1 VDQSAIGIVTISHHG
16 TIDGFEE
23 NGWQWQEKQECI
35 LITMDKKATEI
46 HPEWDLVIEPQNSL
60 FELHLKDV
68 WRYRD
73 LLWLLVKRDFVS
85 FYKQTILGPL
95 WFFIQ
100 PLFSTII
107 FTFIFGNLAGLSTDG
122 LPQPLF
128 YMAGITAWNYFA
140 DCLTKTSTV
149 FRDNAGIF
157 GKVYFPRLIMPLSIV
172 VSSLVRFGVQ
182 MLLFFVMIGYYLVQ
196 DEKGSLFHPNIYVLF
211 FPVLVLM
218 MALLGLGMGLII
230 TALTTKYR
238 DLAFLITFG
247 VQLMMYATTV
257 IYPLSAA
264 PEKYRWL
271 IKLNPMT
278 GIIEAFRYGFLGQGE
293 FTLNSFGYSVAF
305 TLVSL
310 FLGVLIFNKT
320 EKIFVDTV

>member
-1 VDQSAIGIVTISHHG
+1 MKH
-16 TIDGFEE
+16 EE
-23 NGWQWQEKQECI
+23 ALK
-35 LITMDKKATEI
+35 
-46 HPEWDLVIEPQNSL
+46 EWDLVIEPQSSL
-60 FELHLKDV
+60 LQLNLKDV

-100 PLFSTII
+100 PLFTTII

-149 FRDNAGIF
+149 FRDNANIF

-172 VSSLVRFGVQ
+172 VSNLVRFGVQ
-182 MLLFFVMIGYYLVQ
+182 MLLFFMMIGYYAYT
-196 DEKGSLFHPNIYVLF
+196 GANFHLNAYVLL
-211 FPVLVLM
+211 FPILVLM
-218 MALLGLGMGLII
+218 MALLGLGLGLII

-264 PEKYRWL
+264 PANYKWL
-271 IKLNPMT
+271 IELNPMT
-278 GIIEAFRYGFLGQGE
+278 GIIEAFRFGFLGQGE
-293 FTLNSFGYSVAF
+293 LTLSSFGYSVAF
-305 TLVSL
+305 TLVAL
-310 FLGVLIFNKT
+310 ALGVIIFNKT
-320 EKIFVDTV
+320 EKTFVDTV

>member
-1 VDQSAIGIVTISHHG
+1 MSNKNH
-16 TIDGFEE
+16 
-23 NGWQWQEKQECI
+23 
-35 LITMDKKATEI
+35 EI
-46 HPEWDLVIEPQNSL
+46 KEDWDLVIEPRSSL
-60 FELHLKDV
+60 FDLHLKDA

-100 PLFSTII
+100 PLFTTII
-107 FTFIFGNLAGLSTDG
+107 FTFVFGNLAGLSTDG

-172 VSSLVRFGVQ
+172 VSNLVRFAVQ
-182 MLLFFVMIGYYLVQ
+182 MLLLLIMLIYYLIS
-196 DEKGSLFHPNIYVLF
+196 DANFELNGFVLL
-211 FPVLVLM
+211 FPVLVLI
-218 MALLGLGMGLII
+218 MAMLGLGLGLLI

-238 DLAFLITFG
+238 DLSFLVSFG
-247 VQLMMYATTV
+247 VQLLMYTTTV

-264 PEKYRWL
+264 PDEYKWL
-271 IKLNPMT
+271 IELNPMT
-278 GIIEAFRYGFLGQGE
+278 GIIEAFRFGFLGQG
-293 FTLNSFGYSVAF
+293 LLSPSLLGYSIAF
-305 TLVSL
+305 TLVTL
-310 FLGVLIFNKT
+310 TVGLIVFNRT
-320 EKIFVDTV
+320 EKTFVDTV

>member
-1 VDQSAIGIVTISHHG
+1 MNHQEAI
-16 TIDGFEE
+16 
-23 NGWQWQEKQECI
+23 N
-35 LITMDKKATEI
+35 
-46 HPEWDLVIEPQNSL
+46 EWDLVIEPQSSL
-60 FELHLKDV
+60 LDLNLKDV

-100 PLFSTII
+100 PLFTTII

-149 FRDNAGIF
+149 FRDNANIF

-172 VSSLVRFGVQ
+172 VSNLVRFGVQ
-182 MLLFFVMIGYYLVQ
+182 MLLFFMMIGYYAFT
-196 DEKGSLFHPNIYVLF
+196 GANFHLNAYVLL
-211 FPVLVLM
+211 FPILVLM
-218 MALLGLGMGLII
+218 MALLGLGLGLII

-264 PEKYRWL
+264 PAAYKWVIE
-271 IKLNPMT
+271 LNPMT
-278 GIIEAFRYGFLGQGE
+278 GIIEAFRHGFLGEGSL
-293 FTLNSFGYSVAF
+293 TLQTLGYSIAF
-305 TLVSL
+305 TLIALV
-310 FLGVLIFNKT
+310 LGVIIFNKT
-320 EKIFVDTV
+320 EKTFVDTV